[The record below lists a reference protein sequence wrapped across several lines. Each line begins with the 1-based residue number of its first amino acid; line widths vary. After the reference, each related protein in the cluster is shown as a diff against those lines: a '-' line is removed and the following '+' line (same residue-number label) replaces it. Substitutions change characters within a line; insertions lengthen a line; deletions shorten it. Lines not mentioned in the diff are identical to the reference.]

1 MDERDPSVRNDL
13 VCRFLRFKINESK
26 YVQVAGAVLFASATS
41 ALSWGNIAESHW
53 TARTLFYSCIVLAL
67 VAIVT
72 GAQQQMVLPGDDP
85 HLQDMDLAHIIATI
99 TGIRQSNNTAKKHN
113 HGLIFALQAPL
124 MLFSLAVALFL
135 AGLFSV
141 VFGPLGSSPLWGDN
155 AKVAIF
161 FGTMNAIAIIAFAG
175 SSWWIY
181 EIPKLRP
188 RHIYSNTQI
197 IYQEPVERERWRTG
211 GSQREHEGV
220 Q

>member
-1 MDERDPSVRNDL
+1 MSVLASFRRA
-13 VCRFLRFKINESK
+13 RFVEKKRASSTDF
-26 YVQVAGAVLFASATS
+26 YQGAVLFASATS

-53 TARTLFYSCIVLAL
+53 TARTLFFSCIVLAL

-85 HLQDMDLAHIIATI
+85 HLQDMDLSQIIATI

-141 VFGPLGSSPLWGDN
+141 VFNPLGSSPLWGDN
-155 AKVAIF
+155 AKVC
-161 FGTMNAIAIIAFAG
+161 AIIA
-175 SSWWIY
+175 SSFCFSGIAIALTRFLVPDRSIFWNH
-181 EIPKLRP
+181 ECN
-188 RHIYSNTQI
+188 RHHC
-197 IYQEPVERERWRTG
+197 VCW
-211 GSQREHEGV
+211 
-220 Q
+220 